1 VYTLTPVIPQQAMI
15 IVVETLRFPKLP
27 EITIPKESGK
37 KAIFILVVIIAISVV
52 LVLNTPKIVSF
63 IGGSKFQIANE
74 SIRVVQCFS
83 YQNPSGMIT
92 VVALVQNTGKS
103 NAVITSIYIYD
114 RNGLEV
120 ASNNSLL
127 ITIPPGKASPVFI
140 RTFALE
146 PGNVYK
152 VSVFTE
158 VGTSSSC
165 HLNFKEK

>member
-1 VYTLTPVIPQQAMI
+1 MVIMVKA
-15 IVVETLRFPKLP
+15 LRFPRLP

-37 KAIFILVVIIAISVV
+37 KAILILVVIIAISVL

-83 YQNPSGMIT
+83 YQNPSGIVT
-92 VVALVQNTGKS
+92 VVALVQNVGKS
-103 NAVITSIYIYD
+103 NAVITSVYIYD
-114 RNGLEV
+114 HNGLEV
-120 ASNNSLL
+120 ASNASLL

-165 HLNFKEK
+165 HLSFKEK